1 MFSMGGIKDSKE
13 MCSAPLPLF
22 AADDGS
28 IAGARV
34 FKCTFALKV
43 GGSAIF
49 RTGGSEIRGGGAVA
63 RRVGSDLPITGLVVG
78 GSSRLGLGNATIAG
92 FLRPVSTGSG
102 SDSTFF
108 GLRDAATGLV
118 K

>member
-1 MFSMGGIKDSKE
+1 
-13 MCSAPLPLF
+13 MCSAPFPLF

-63 RRVGSDLPITGLVVG
+63 RRTGSDLPITGLGVG
-78 GSSRLGLGNATIAG
+78 GSSRLGLCNATIAG

>member
-1 MFSMGGIKDSKE
+1 
-13 MCSAPLPLF
+13 MCSAPFPLF

-63 RRVGSDLPITGLVVG
+63 RRTGSGSSLPITGLGVG
-78 GSSRLGLGNATIAG
+78 GGSRLRLGNATIAG
-92 FLRPVSTGSG
+92 FLRRVSTGSG